1 MKRFIVIA
9 ATSIFPIFMLAQK
22 TIDVFLIGGQS
33 NASGQGIVKNIP
45 ASFQINH
52 DVLFYYSRFLN
63 QGEGSETWKELCQA
77 SENKEKF
84 GVELSMGTALKKYFP
99 NKNIAL
105 VKHALSG
112 STLYNQWNPGNRTA
126 EKRGPEYEKFMQ
138 TVNASL
144 QKLKEMGYQPVIR
157 AMVWQQGEADAR
169 ESSGLNNSQNYGHNL
184 RNFIIQ
190 LRQDLQSSDML
201 FVYGEVLPLPAARF
215 PGRDMVRKAQIQV
228 SEEAHTT
235 LSVKNTVLIEGDD
248 LQMKRTDYHTPVPH
262 DDVHLGTFG
271 ILTLGERFAKAIYE
285 HSENWE

>member
-9 ATSIFPIFMLAQK
+9 VTSIFPIFMLAQK

-52 DVLFYYSRFLN
+52 DVLFYYSKFLN

-99 NKNIAL
+99 DKNIAL

-169 ESSGLNNSQNYGHNL
+169 ESS
-184 RNFIIQ
+184 
-190 LRQDLQSSDML
+190 
-201 FVYGEVLPLPAARF
+201 
-215 PGRDMVRKAQIQV
+215 
-228 SEEAHTT
+228 
-235 LSVKNTVLIEGDD
+235 
-248 LQMKRTDYHTPVPH
+248 
-262 DDVHLGTFG
+262 
-271 ILTLGERFAKAIYE
+271 
-285 HSENWE
+285 